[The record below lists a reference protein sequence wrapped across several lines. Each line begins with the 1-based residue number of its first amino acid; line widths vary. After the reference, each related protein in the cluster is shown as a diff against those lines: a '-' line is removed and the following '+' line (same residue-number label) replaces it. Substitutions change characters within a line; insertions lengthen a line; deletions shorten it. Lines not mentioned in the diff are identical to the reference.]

1 MRARAL
7 ALAALALC
15 ACGWFGNRDKARE
28 AAGPGAGLS
37 GQGTAGTASAAP
49 AGGGAGLSSAAG
61 ASNTIVPGSGWVD
74 PEPPDAQ
81 ARAEAAAA
89 AEWNR
94 DKVTSLEM
102 HITTLNRSVTGIEG
116 FQTAVV
122 ADDTS
127 LDDRLTRL
135 QAEVTGTEITIRLP
149 GSVLFDFDSATIRPD
164 AERTLYEVSQVVKGY
179 KARSVRVEGH
189 TDSVASDE
197 YNQKL
202 SERRAEAVR
211 TWLAAHGAEKG
222 RLTTR
227 GHGETKPVAD
237 NTSVAGRQKNRRVEV
252 IIAKGT

>member
-1 MRARAL
+1 MRPQAPVLVAL
-7 ALAALALC
+7 TLVG
-15 ACGWFGNRDKARE
+15 CGWFGNKEKPRD

-37 GQGTAGTASAAP
+37 GQGSAGSGTAGEAS
-49 AGGGAGLSSAAG
+49 GAAG
-61 ASNTIVPGSGWVD
+61 TLAAGSGTVVAPGSGWID

-81 ARAEAAAA
+81 ARAEAVVA
-89 AEWNR
+89 AEWNQAR
-94 DKVTSLEM
+94 VTSLEM
-102 HITTLNRSVTGIEG
+102 HITTLDPGNTTGLQG
-116 FQTAVV
+116 FRTAVV

-149 GSVLFDFDSATIRPD
+149 GSVLFDFDSARIRPD
-164 AERTLYEVSQVVKGY
+164 AERTLNEVSEVVKGY
-179 KARSVRVEGH
+179 KARPVRVEGH
-189 TDSVASDE
+189 TDSVASDD

-211 TWLAAHGAEKG
+211 AWLAAHGADKA

-227 GHGETKPVAD
+227 GHGEAKPVAD
-237 NTSVAGRQKNRRVEV
+237 NGTAEGRQKNRRVEV

>member
-1 MRARAL
+1 MRPPAVVLFAVAL
-7 ALAALALC
+7 AG
-15 ACGWFGNRDKARE
+15 CGWFGNKETPRE
-28 AAGPGAGLS
+28 AAGQGPGLS
-37 GQGTAGTASAAP
+37 GQGAAGSPATAGDASGAAATP
-49 AGGGAGLSSAAG
+49 AAG
-61 ASNTIVPGSGWVD
+61 SGTVIAPGSGWVD

-81 ARAEAAAA
+81 ARAEAVAAE
-89 AEWNR
+89 EWNR
-94 DKVTSLEM
+94 DTVTTLEM
-102 HITTLNRSVTGIEG
+102 HITTLDRSVTGIEG

-122 ADDTS
+122 KDDTS

-164 AERTLYEVSQVVKGY
+164 AERTLYEVSEVVKGY
-179 KARSVRVEGH
+179 KARPVRVEGH
-189 TDSVASDE
+189 TDSIASDE

-211 TWLAAHGAEKG
+211 AWLAAHGAEKG

>member
-1 MRARAL
+1 MRPQAL
-7 ALAALALC
+7 VLVALTLAG
-15 ACGWFGNRDKARE
+15 CGWWGNKEKPRD
-28 AAGPGAGLS
+28 AAGPGAGRS
-37 GQGTAGTASAAP
+37 GQGAAASGTAGEAS
-49 AGGGAGLSSAAG
+49 GAAG
-61 ASNTIVPGSGWVD
+61 TMAAGSGTAIVPGSGWTD

-81 ARAEAAAA
+81 ARAEAVAAE
-89 AEWNR
+89 EWNR
-94 DKVTSLEM
+94 ARVTSLEM
-102 HITTLNRSVTGIEG
+102 HITTLDRRVTGIEG
-116 FQTAVV
+116 FRTAVV

-164 AERTLYEVSQVVKGY
+164 AERTLYEVSEVVKGY
-179 KARSVRVEGH
+179 KARPVRVEGH

-202 SERRAEAVR
+202 SERRADAVR
-211 TWLAAHGAEKG
+211 AWLAAHGAEKG